1 MRGESNELDFLFYTN
16 KQTAHYTSCLQPLS
30 VKVFMARS
38 APVLPPGDAQP
49 MSVLASAD
57 AFRTIAELGGDL
69 VFIIDCATVSPVYMS
84 PHVNDMLGYGVSDVH
99 EHLSTNGEGPLA
111 PLCAGLQERLRR
123 FAAGDG
129 SRLRVVREFD
139 LRRPDGQEV
148 PVEVISTLL
157 LDGAGQAQA
166 LAGIVRDLSARRE
179 RERQQKRF
187 ASMLNHEFRTPL
199 STIDGAIQRLEAT
212 ATNADEPTRQR
223 YRKIA
228 NAADRLIAMLDDY
241 LSPERMAELG
251 RTRQPNTA
259 APRLLLEELV
269 AQARVAGRPVSLQAD
284 ELPVQLRGDPAGL
297 RLALKILLENA
308 LRYTPAGSALTV
320 LGRRQG
326 KGVEL
331 ALRDSGAGVP
341 AADLPRIFDRG
352 YRGSNT
358 AGLPGS
364 GLGLYMARSVVEVH
378 GGTLEHAAAPEGGAE
393 FRLSLPVQD
402 AQGKGLA
409 SGETSSDN
417 RAAYGGSR
425 PEQRE
430 SGKR

>member
-1 MRGESNELDFLFYTN
+1 
-16 KQTAHYTSCLQPLS
+16 
-30 VKVFMARS
+30 MARS
-38 APVLPPGDAQP
+38 ADLLPPGDAQP
-49 MSVLASAD
+49 VSTLATAD
-57 AFRTIAELGGDL
+57 AFRTIAELDGDL
-69 VFIIDCATVSPVYMS
+69 VFIIECASGLPVYMS
-84 PHVNDMLGYGVSDVH
+84 PHVNDMLGYSVSDVH
-99 EHLSTNGEGPLA
+99 EHLSTNGGGPLA
-111 PLCAGLQERLRR
+111 ALSTGLQERLRR

-129 SRLRVVREFD
+129 SRLRVAREFE

-157 LDGAGQAQA
+157 LDQAGQAQA
-166 LAGIVRDLSARRE
+166 VAGIVRDLSARRE
-179 RERQQKRF
+179 TERQQKRF

-199 STIDGAIQRLEAT
+199 STIDGAVQRLEAT

-251 RTRQPNTA
+251 RQRQPNTA

-269 AQARVAGRPVSLQAD
+269 AQARVAGRPVSLQAE

-308 LRYTPAGSALTV
+308 VRYTPAGSALTV

-331 ALRDSGAGVP
+331 ALRDTGPGVP

-352 YRGSNT
+352 YRGSN
-358 AGLPGS
+358 AGGVSGS

-378 GGTLEHAAAPEGGAE
+378 GGTLEHTLPPEGGAE
-393 FRLSLPVQD
+393 FQLWLPVQD
-402 AQGKGLA
+402 ALGKGLA

-417 RAAYGGSR
+417 RDGLPG
-425 PEQRE
+425 
-430 SGKR
+430 

>member
-1 MRGESNELDFLFYTN
+1 
-16 KQTAHYTSCLQPLS
+16 
-30 VKVFMARS
+30 MARS
-38 APVLPPGDAQP
+38 ASVFPPGDAQP
-49 MSVLASAD
+49 MSTLATAD

-69 VFIIDCATVSPVYMS
+69 VFIIDCASGLPVYMS
-84 PHVNDMLGYGVSDVH
+84 PHVNDMLGYGVHDVH
-99 EHLSTNGEGPLA
+99 EYLSTNGKGPLA
-111 PLCAGLQERLRR
+111 PLLAGLQERLRR

-139 LRRPDGQEV
+139 LRTPGGREV

-157 LDGAGQAQA
+157 LDEAGRAQA

-179 RERQQKRF
+179 QEKQQKRF

-212 ATNADEPTRQR
+212 AGVNADEPTRQR

-251 RTRQPNTA
+251 RQRQPNMA

-284 ELPVQLRGDPAGL
+284 ELPGQLRGDPAGL

-308 LRYTPAGSALTV
+308 VRYTPEGSALVV
-320 LGRRQG
+320 LGRRKG

-341 AADLPRIFDRG
+341 QADLPRIFDRG
-352 YRGSNT
+352 YRGSN
-358 AGLPGS
+358 AEGLPGS
-364 GLGLYMARSVVEVH
+364 GIGLYMARSVVEVH

-393 FRLSLPVQD
+393 FRLWLPEKDV
-402 AQGKGLA
+402 AGKGLA

-417 RAAYGGSR
+417 RGGL
-425 PEQRE
+425 P
-430 SGKR
+430 G

>member
-1 MRGESNELDFLFYTN
+1 
-16 KQTAHYTSCLQPLS
+16 
-30 VKVFMARS
+30 MARS
-38 APVLPPGDAQP
+38 APVPLPGDAQP
-49 MSVLASAD
+49 VSTLAAAD

-69 VFIIDCATVSPVYMS
+69 VFIVDCASGLPVYMS
-84 PHVNDMLGYGVSDVH
+84 PHVNEMLGYGVLDVH
-99 EHLSTNGEGPLA
+99 EHLSTNREGPLA

-139 LRRPDGQEV
+139 LRRPDGREV

-157 LDGAGQAQA
+157 LDEAGRAQA

-228 NAADRLIAMLDDY
+228 NATDRLIAMLDDY

-251 RTRQPNTA
+251 RQRQPNTV

-269 AQARVAGRPVSLQAD
+269 AQARVAGRPVTLQAD
-284 ELPVQLRGDPAGL
+284 ELPAQLRGDPAGL

-308 LRYTPAGSALTV
+308 VRYTPAGSALVV

-326 KGVEL
+326 NGVEL
-331 ALRDSGAGVP
+331 ALRDTGPGVP
-341 AADLPRIFDRG
+341 PADLPRIFDKG
-352 YRGSNT
+352 YRGSNA
-358 AGLPGS
+358 AGVPGS

-378 GGTLEHAAAPEGGAE
+378 GGTLDHAAPSGGGAE
-393 FRLSLPVQD
+393 FRLCLPIQD
-402 AQGKGLA
+402 APGKDLA
-409 SGETSSDN
+409 SSETNSDN
-417 RAAYGGSR
+417 RGGLR
-425 PEQRE
+425 
-430 SGKR
+430 G